1 MNKYRP
7 WKRVGRYLRVRPK
20 KRDQRRWSNMPVFYF
35 GRAGQQTRKVVARI
49 RNINWR
55 AYRLSILFTALGA
68 MLYGLEWAVLLGY
81 LPRMID
87 SYRTSRVL
95 CGAADTA
102 LLIAIFLAAGKTR
115 RFGD

>member
-1 MNKYRP
+1 
-7 WKRVGRYLRVRPK
+7 
-20 KRDQRRWSNMPVFYF
+20 
-35 GRAGQQTRKVVARI
+35 
-49 RNINWR
+49 
-55 AYRLSILFTALGA
+55 